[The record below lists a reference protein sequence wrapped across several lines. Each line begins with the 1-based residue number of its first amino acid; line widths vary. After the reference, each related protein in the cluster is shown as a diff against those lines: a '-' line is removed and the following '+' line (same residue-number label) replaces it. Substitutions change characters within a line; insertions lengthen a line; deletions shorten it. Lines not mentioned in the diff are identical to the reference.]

1 MSELLLK
8 DEILLWLGVYLYF
21 SPVFDLELQAFPCF
35 KKQSL
40 QNKVSWNLRVQY
52 NQNQILFL

>member
-21 SPVFDLELQAFPCF
+21 SPVFDLELEASPCF
-35 KKQSL
+35 KS
-40 QNKVSWNLRVQY
+40 NLYKTKYRETYEY
-52 NQNQILFL
+52 NQNPILFL

>member
-21 SPVFDLELQAFPCF
+21 SPVFDLELEASPCF
-35 KKQSL
+35 KS
-40 QNKVSWNLRVQY
+40 NLYKTKYRETYEY